1 MESERRIY
9 ENVRIKQDDT
19 LIDDNKNY
27 ELLNICTRDATNQY
41 EQPQVK
47 ALEHKPSVENHD
59 RNENNNVIMT
69 RTKIKCLLCVVTF
82 VVIFTLT
89 VTALSVSNTASF
101 RFHQA
106 QVKVDQGVLEEQ
118 ITNLKAE
125 LNATQSQ
132 LEVKGNDIKLLNSQ
146 LNNLSLLTQAS
157 MIESEEVYMGLQNQI
172 NNIKLLN
179 SQQQAQVKVD
189 QGVLEEQITNLKA
202 ELNATQSQL
211 EVKGND
217 IKLLNRQLNNLS
229 LLTQASMI
237 ESEEVY
243 MGLQNQ
249 INKIKLLNS
258 QQQAQVMVD
267 QGVLEEQIT
276 NLKAELNATQ
286 SQLGN
291 DIKLLNRQLNNLS
304 LLTQASMIK
313 SEEVYM
319 GLQNQINN
327 IKLLNSQQHCGP
339 GLWQRVTYLNMSD
352 PSSQCPSVWKE
363 YSANGVRACGR
374 PASASA
380 LSCYS
385 MNYSSSTIFNRVCG
399 QVIGYQVG
407 FAGVFD
413 DQQLP
418 IDTGYVDGV
427 SITYGVPR
435 IHVWT
440 YAAGASDTLI
450 NGSERYSCP
459 CLVWGTSFSQQV
471 PPSFVGNDYYCESGN
486 PNRSAELTNV
496 LRYTDDPLWDG
507 QSCEGRCCSDGRAP
521 PWFSVQLAQ
530 STTSNIEVR
539 ICGTISA
546 SSAETPIEIL
556 EIYTQ

>member
-9 ENVRIKQDDT
+9 ENVRIKQGDT

-27 ELLNICTRDATNQY
+27 ELLNIRTREATNQY

-59 RNENNNVIMT
+59 RNENNNVITT
-69 RTKIKCLLCVVTF
+69 RTKIKCLLCVVTIL
-82 VVIFTLT
+82 VIFTLT

-106 QVKVDQGVLEEQ
+106 QVKVDHGVLEEQ

-132 LEVKGNDIKLLNSQ
+132 LGNDIKLLNS
-146 LNNLSLLTQAS
+146 
-157 MIESEEVYMGLQNQI
+157 
-172 NNIKLLN
+172 
-179 SQQQAQVKVD
+179 
-189 QGVLEEQITNLKA
+189 
-202 ELNATQSQL
+202 
-211 EVKGND
+211 
-217 IKLLNRQLNNLS
+217 QLNNLS

-291 DIKLLNRQLNNLS
+291 DIKLLNSQLNNLS

-313 SEEVYM
+313 SDEVYM

-374 PASASA
+374 PANASA

-418 IDTGYVDGV
+418 IDTGYVDGI

-440 YAAGASDTLI
+440 YAAGVSDTLV
-450 NGSERYSCP
+450 SEWESFSCP
-459 CLVWGTSFSQQV
+459 CLVRGTSFRQQV

-486 PNRSAELTNV
+486 PYGSLEETNV

-507 QSCEGRCCSDGRAP
+507 QSCEGHCCSDGRAP

-539 ICGTISA
+539 ICGTIA
-546 SSAETPIEIL
+546 ANFTDAPIKIL